1 MHLLKYKCYQ
11 SVKKLLTNNLKHDII
26 LIIERI
32 ALLFLSTIPSTSR
45 DSYSEKCNAFRY
57 MAFQVGLRGHLE
69 KSLFIRL
76 NPLQLCPNH
85 ELGLSLRVFK
95 QSF

>member
-1 MHLLKYKCYQ
+1 GGEQFSLIF
-11 SVKKLLTNNLKHDII
+11 SFNN
-26 LIIERI
+26 
-32 ALLFLSTIPSTSR
+32 PMNG
-45 DSYSEKCNAFRY
+45 YSELERCNAFRP
-57 MAFQVGLRGHLE
+57 
-69 KSLFIRL
+69 SLSGWSERLSQKVFVHSLL

>member
-1 MHLLKYKCYQ
+1 M
-11 SVKKLLTNNLKHDII
+11 
-26 LIIERI
+26 
-32 ALLFLSTIPSTSR
+32 LFV
-45 DSYSEKCNAFRY
+45 
-57 MAFQVGLRGHLE
+57 MAFQFSLRGYLKKCLIIHL
-69 KSLFIRL
+69 L

>member
-1 MHLLKYKCYQ
+1 DRNRSHWSTSKTPSYTK
-11 SVKKLLTNNLKHDII
+11 SVSWQHHP
-26 LIIERI
+26 
-32 ALLFLSTIPSTSR
+32 TIPSTSR

>member
-1 MHLLKYKCYQ
+1 M
-11 SVKKLLTNNLKHDII
+11 
-26 LIIERI
+26 
-32 ALLFLSTIPSTSR
+32 LFV
-45 DSYSEKCNAFRY
+45 
-57 MAFQVGLRGHLE
+57 MAFQVSLRGYLE
-69 KSLFIRL
+69 KCLIIHSL

>member
-1 MHLLKYKCYQ
+1 M
-11 SVKKLLTNNLKHDII
+11 
-26 LIIERI
+26 
-32 ALLFLSTIPSTSR
+32 LFV
-45 DSYSEKCNAFRY
+45 
-57 MAFQVGLRGHLE
+57 MAFQFSLRGYLKKCLIIH
-69 KSLFIRL
+69 SL

>member
-1 MHLLKYKCYQ
+1 MFYTEH
-11 SVKKLLTNNLKHDII
+11 S
-26 LIIERI
+26 ER
-32 ALLFLSTIPSTSR
+32 
-45 DSYSEKCNAFRY
+45 CNAFRY

-69 KSLFIRL
+69 ECLIIHSL